1 MRTLI
6 ICLLLL
12 GCASQEQFPIDTQE
26 YVFHMRSGQS
36 FMRVLPAD
44 WEPKYE
50 GGFMRIDPR
59 HRVMAMDIML
69 IEPRIPL
76 EVTNMRMVRLLRRMP
91 PTQNRTTYELWVPA
105 DTGRIIGDDPPN
117 DLVQVA
123 PHTWL
128 RPNEFRIQ
136 FDRDPATKTPTE
148 ERGAMEEDR

>member
-1 MRTLI
+1 
-6 ICLLLL
+6 
-12 GCASQEQFPIDTQE
+12 
-26 YVFHMRSGQS
+26 
-36 FMRVLPAD
+36 MRVLPAD
-44 WEPKYE
+44 WEPVYE

-76 EVTNMRMVRLLRRMP
+76 NVGDMRMARLLRRMP
-91 PTQNRTTYELWVPA
+91 PTASRRTFEIWVPA

-136 FDRDPATKTPTE
+136 FDREPVTSGADEELE
-148 ERGAMEEDR
+148 ERGAADEER